1 MLVGLKYWGNNNS
14 VESMDFYK
22 MFIWKVS
29 MQIHIYIYVYILK
42 TIFAKNVKIEK
53 FHGFEGNVT
62 TFIF

>member
-1 MLVGLKYWGNNNS
+1 
-14 VESMDFYK
+14 MDFYK

-29 MQIHIYIYVYILK
+29 MQIYIYILK